1 MERKREGNKG
11 RKEIQFWKEGALE
24 VIRLPAEFPRRELFE
39 MSVELR
45 SSSIYDGWWNIR
57 DAPVIRRINSRRALS
72 TSAASAIAIKAHRW
86 KPIRSHALTLRLTR
100 NVPIPLCRSFPVLNF
115 LFSSPLSPFL
125 DSVEDWRSGEDFQFC
140 FPPAN

>member
-1 MERKREGNKG
+1 MVIRKGEERGEKWKERG
-11 RKEIQFWKEGALE
+11 KEIQFWKEGALE

-72 TSAASAIAIKAHRW
+72 RRVQRAQSQLRRIDGNRFVA
-86 KPIRSHALTLRLTR
+86 TL
-100 NVPIPLCRSFPVLNF
+100 
-115 LFSSPLSPFL
+115 
-125 DSVEDWRSGEDFQFC
+125 
-140 FPPAN
+140 